1 MKDEDKI
8 FGLIAQAEDIQAHAV
23 KLQQAAQEAVRMLP
37 DATRE
42 AVRGQAREII
52 TEASKNASEGL
63 LRASSEAQA
72 VGAMMRRAWLLHGV
86 FLLVVA
92 GVIAGVSSF
101 AVNYLL
107 KSRINELAELKT
119 AIVAEQRLLGE
130 LQGKTWGLEL
140 VNYGDGTRGIV
151 LPRGVKVDRTGTVS
165 DGRTAIVIKP

>member
-23 KLQQAAQEAVRMLP
+23 KLQQAAQEAVKTLP

-42 AVRGQAREII
+42 AVRVQAREII

-63 LRASSEAQA
+63 LRASNEAQA
-72 VGAMMRRAWLLHGV
+72 VGAIMRRAWLLHGV
-86 FLLVVA
+86 FLLAVA
-92 GVIAGVSSF
+92 GVIAGVSTF

-107 KSRINELAELKT
+107 KSRINELAELKA
-119 AIVAEQRLLGE
+119 AIVVEQRILGE

-140 VNYGDGTRGIV
+140 VTYGDGTRGIV
-151 LPRGVKVDRTGTVS
+151 LPRGVKVDRTGAVQ